1 MDDALKMARAKSVQT
16 FRDEPLDLEA
26 KIIRAIQK
34 VGPKNVSLLS
44 RLTGAHAETI
54 RYKVKKQFGRLGFKI
69 HADVDYRKLGLF
81 LHWGTL
87 QFTQRYAES
96 ARSIFVSLNEA
107 GYLTY
112 YGKVVP
118 QGHYVALFA
127 LPANATEE
135 YRGFLSELKK
145 VGVLTDFSF
154 EEVLVSRHNLMNP
167 KYFNF
172 QSGKWEVDWSKVKLE
187 DARPLER
194 EERRVAAEVDSFDLL
209 LIKELQIDAL
219 QHIVGI
225 ARKLKVHQ
233 KTLEYHYRTH
243 VQKQKLIPTYVVRWM
258 RNIERS
264 MSHSVVVTRVTFKDL
279 SASEFLKT
287 QAAMSK
293 IPFLWAE
300 ELLKDGTYVA
310 TLCVPVQENFTTFDY
325 LDSQV
330 PNLGEKV
337 QVGFVSPRDAW
348 LFTISHHM
356 FEGKWKF
363 DLSRLRSDFFGR
375 KFEKLRTEAPAA

>member
-1 MDDALKMARAKSVQT
+1 MDGALKMARAKSVQT

-96 ARSIFVSLNEA
+96 ARGIFTSLNEA

-118 QGHYVALFA
+118 QGRYVALFA
-127 LPANATEE
+127 LPTNVTEE
-135 YRGFLSELKK
+135 YRGFLNELKK
-145 VGVLTDFSF
+145 VGVLIDFSF

-167 KYFNF
+167 RYFNF

-194 EERRVAAEVDSFDLL
+194 EERRAPAEVDLFDLL

-243 VQKQKLIPTYVVRWM
+243 VQKQKLIPTYYVRWM
-258 RNIERS
+258 RNIEKTLA
-264 MSHSVVVTRVTFKDL
+264 HSVMVTRLTFKGL
-279 SASEFLKT
+279 TTNEFLKA
-287 QAAMSK
+287 QSAISK

-300 ELLKDGTYVA
+300 DLLKDGTYLA
-310 TLCVPVQENFTTFDY
+310 TLCIPVQETLTTFDY
-325 LDSQV
+325 LSTQV
-330 PNLGEKV
+330 PGLDERV
-337 QVGFVSPRDAW
+337 QVGLVDQGDAS
-348 LFTISHHM
+348 LFTIPYNM
-356 FEGKWKF
+356 FEKGWKF
-363 DLSRLRSDFFGR
+363 DAERLKSSF
-375 KFEKLRTEAPAA
+375 LRTIKTSK

>member
-1 MDDALKMARAKSVQT
+1 MARAKSVQT

-26 KIIRAIQK
+26 KIIKAIQK

-69 HADVDYRKLGLF
+69 HADVDYAKLGLS
-81 LHWGTL
+81 LHWGTF
-87 QFTQRYAES
+87 QFSPKYLAS
-96 ARSIFVSLNEA
+96 AKSIFKTLNEV

-118 QGHYVALFA
+118 QGYYVALFA
-127 LPANATEE
+127 LPTDATQE
-135 YRGFLSELKK
+135 YHAILGELKK

-154 EEVLVSRHNLMNP
+154 DEVLVSRHNMMNP

-194 EERRVAAEVDSFDLL
+194 DERRAAAEVDYFDLL

-243 VQKQKLIPTYVVRWM
+243 VQKQKLIPAYVVRWM

-300 ELLKDGTYVA
+300 DLLKDGTYIA
-310 TLCVPVQENFTTFDY
+310 TLCIPAQENFTTYDY
-325 LDSQV
+325 LDSHV
-330 PNLGEKV
+330 PNFSEKV
-337 QVGFVSPRDAW
+337 QVGYVSPRDPW
-348 LFTISHHM
+348 RCTISHHM

-375 KFEKLRTEAPAA
+375 KFEKIRTEAPAA

>member
-1 MDDALKMARAKSVQT
+1 MARAKSVQT
-16 FRDEPLDLEA
+16 FRDGPLDLEA
-26 KIIRAIQK
+26 KIIKAIQK

-69 HADVDYRKLGLF
+69 HADVDYAKLGLS
-81 LHWGTL
+81 LHWGSF
-87 QFTQRYAES
+87 QFSPKYLDGAKN
-96 ARSIFVSLNEA
+96 IFKTLNEV

-118 QGHYVALFA
+118 QGNYVALFA
-127 LPANATEE
+127 LPTGVTEE
-135 YRGFLSELKK
+135 YRTFLNEMKD
-145 VGVLTDFSF
+145 VGILTSFSF
-154 EEVLVSRHNLMNP
+154 DEVLASRHNLMNP
-167 KYFNF
+167 KHFNF
-172 QSGKWEVDWSKVKLE
+172 QSGKWEVDWSKVE
-187 DARPLER
+187 AEHAIPLEK
-194 EERRVAAEVDSFDLL
+194 EARRNEPVADYFDLL

-233 KTLEYHYRTH
+233 KTLEYHYRVH
-243 VQKQKLIPTYVVRWM
+243 VQKQKLIPAYVVRWM
-258 RNIERS
+258 RDIERS
-264 MSHSVVVTRVTFKDL
+264 MSHSVVVMRVTFRGL

-310 TLCVPVQENFTTFDY
+310 TLCVPVQENITTFNY
-325 LDSQV
+325 LNGQI
-330 PNLGEKV
+330 PNLDERV
-337 QVGFVSPRDAW
+337 QVGFISPRDAW
-348 LFTISHHM
+348 LFTIPYHM
-356 FEGKWKF
+356 FEGKWIF
-363 DLSRLRSDFFGR
+363 DSKRLRSDFFGR
-375 KFEKLRTEAPAA
+375 KVEKIRTEAPAA

>member
-1 MDDALKMARAKSVQT
+1 MARAKSVQT
-16 FRDEPLDLEA
+16 FRDESLDLEGR
-26 KIIRAIQK
+26 IIKAIQK

-69 HADVDYRKLGLF
+69 HADVDYAKLGLS
-81 LHWGTL
+81 LHWGTF
-87 QFTQRYAES
+87 QFSPKYLDS
-96 ARSIFVSLNEA
+96 AKNIFKTLNEV

-127 LPANATEE
+127 LPADATGE
-135 YRGFLSELKK
+135 YRDLLEELRNL
-145 VGVLTDFSF
+145 GVLASFSF

-167 KYFNF
+167 RHFNF

-194 EERRVAAEVDSFDLL
+194 EERRATAEVDHFDLL

-219 QHIVGI
+219 QHVVGI

-243 VQKQKLIPTYVVRWM
+243 VLKQKLIPTYVVRWM
-258 RNIERS
+258 RNIEKTLA
-264 MSHSVVVTRVTFKDL
+264 HSVMVARLTFKGLTTD
-279 SASEFLKT
+279 EFLKV
-287 QAAMSK
+287 QAAISK
-293 IPFLWAE
+293 IPFLWE
-300 ELLKDGTYVA
+300 EDLLKDGTYFA
-310 TLCVPVQENFTTFDY
+310 WLCIPVQETLTTFDY
-325 LDSQV
+325 LNSQV
-330 PNLGEKV
+330 PDLSEKIQLGFID
-337 QVGFVSPRDAW
+337 QGDAW
-348 LFTISHHM
+348 LFTIPYQM
-356 FEGKWKF
+356 FENKWKF
-363 DLSRLRSDFFGR
+363 DSRKLRSYFLRRRGV
-375 KFEKLRTEAPAA
+375 EKIRQEAPTT

>member
-1 MDDALKMARAKSVQT
+1 MARARSVQA

-26 KIIRAIQK
+26 KIIKAIQK
-34 VGPKNVSLLS
+34 VGPKNISLLS

-54 RYKVKKQFGRLGFKI
+54 RYKVKRQFGRLGFKI
-69 HADVDYRKLGLF
+69 HADIDYAKLGLT
-81 LHWGTL
+81 LHWGTF
-87 QFTQRYAES
+87 QFTPRHAAS
-96 ARSIFVSLNEA
+96 AAGIFKTLNEK
-107 GYLTY
+107 GYLSY
-112 YGKVVP
+112 YAKVVP
-118 QGHYVALFA
+118 QGNYVALFA
-127 LPANATEE
+127 LPTGVTEE
-135 YRGFLSELKK
+135 YRAFLNEMKD
-145 VGVLTDFSF
+145 VGILASLSF
-154 EEVLVSRHNLMNP
+154 DEVLSSQHHLMNP

-172 QSGKWEVDWSKVKLE
+172 QSGKWEVDWSKVE
-187 DARPLER
+187 GERPVPLEK
-194 EERRVAAEVDSFDLL
+194 ERPRTEPTVDYFDLL

-233 KTLEYHYRTH
+233 KTLEYHYRVH
-243 VQKQKLIPTYVVRWM
+243 VQKQKLIPAYVVRWM

-300 ELLKDGTYVA
+300 DLLKDGTYIA
-310 TLCVPVQENFTTFDY
+310 TLCIPVQENFTTFDY

-337 QVGFVSPRDAW
+337 QVGYVSPRDAW

-375 KFEKLRTEAPAA
+375 KFEKIRTEAPAA

>member
-1 MDDALKMARAKSVQT
+1 MNVARAKSVQT

-26 KIIRAIQK
+26 KIIKAIQK

-69 HADVDYRKLGLF
+69 HADVDYAKLGLS
-81 LHWGTL
+81 LHWGTF
-87 QFTQRYAES
+87 QFSPKYLAS
-96 ARSIFVSLNEA
+96 AKSIFKTLNEV

-118 QGHYVALFA
+118 QGYYVALFA
-127 LPANATEE
+127 LPTDATQE
-135 YRGFLSELKK
+135 YHAILGELKK

-154 EEVLVSRHNLMNP
+154 DEVLVSRHNMMNP

-194 EERRVAAEVDSFDLL
+194 DERRAAAEVDSFDLL

-225 ARKLKVHQ
+225 ARKLKLHQ

-258 RNIERS
+258 RNIEKTLA
-264 MSHSVVVTRVTFKDL
+264 HSVMVTRLTFKRLTTND
-279 SASEFLKT
+279 FLRV
-287 QAAMSK
+287 QAAVSK

-300 ELLKDGTYVA
+300 ELLHDGTYVA
-310 TLCVPVQENFTTFDY
+310 TLCIPVQETLSTFDY
-325 LDSQV
+325 LNSQV
-330 PNLGEKV
+330 PDLSEKV
-337 QVGFVSPRDAW
+337 QLGFIDQGDAW
-348 LFTISHHM
+348 LYTIPYQM
-356 FEGKWKF
+356 FQKKWKF
-363 DLSRLRSDFFGR
+363 DSRQLSSYF
-375 KFEKLRTEAPAA
+375 LRTRRVEKIRQEAPTT